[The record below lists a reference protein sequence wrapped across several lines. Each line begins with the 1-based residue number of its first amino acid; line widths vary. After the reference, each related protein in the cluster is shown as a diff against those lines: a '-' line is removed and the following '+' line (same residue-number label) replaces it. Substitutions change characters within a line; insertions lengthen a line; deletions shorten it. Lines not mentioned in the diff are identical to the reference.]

1 MVFVKATNMKKRN
14 PVERRKDLDKK
25 DLKALAEWLRSDG
38 RDAFRS
44 AIESKSEVEK
54 LVEQMSVI
62 DDKAV
67 KEPYT
72 V

>member
-1 MVFVKATNMKKRN
+1 LIFVKTTNMKKRN
-14 PVERRKDLDKK
+14 PAGRRKDLDKK

-44 AIESKSEVEK
+44 AIESKTEVEK
-54 LVEQMSVI
+54 LVAKMSII
-62 DDKAV
+62 DENAV
-67 KEPYT
+67 KEPFT

>member
-1 MVFVKATNMKKRN
+1 MKKRN
-14 PVERRKDLDKK
+14 PAGRRKDLDKK

-54 LVEQMSVI
+54 LVEQMFAT
-62 DDKAV
+62 DENAV
-67 KEPYT
+67 K
-72 V
+72 